1 MPQQYKIDKVA
12 EISDK
17 ISSNAGLF
25 VVGYS
30 GLTVAQSQ
38 DLRKRL
44 RGAGA
49 EMKVFK
55 NNLVRIALEQQ
66 GQPDISDMLTGP
78 CAYVFYEK
86 DPVEA
91 AKVLRDF
98 SKEAKDVLEVKGGIS
113 DGVAVSAAQVEAIA
127 DLPSHDQLIG
137 MVLNV
142 SLAPVTGVVRVIN
155 GPIQSLINVLDA
167 IKDQKEEEEKAAA

>member
-12 EISDK
+12 EMQSKISD
-17 ISSNAGLF
+17 NAGLF

-38 DLRKRL
+38 DLRRRL
-44 RGAGA
+44 RGVGA

-78 CAYVFYEK
+78 CAYIFYES
-86 DPVEA
+86 DPVET
-91 AKVLRDF
+91 AKVLKDF
-98 SKEAKDVLEVKGGIS
+98 SKEFKDVLEVKGGIS
-113 DGVAVSAAQVEAIA
+113 EGAAVTAAQVEAIA
-127 DLPSHDQLIG
+127 ELPSHDQLIG

-142 SLAPVTGVVRVIN
+142 SLSPVTGIVRVIN

-167 IKDQKEEEEKAAA
+167 IKDQKEEQEKEAA